1 MPSPLVIACSEK
13 LAEKEL
19 SIAFTESA
27 TAGRLCS
34 EFALVPQSGKILK
47 GGLVCYDACIK
58 EDLLKISTDL
68 IERFTPE
75 SAEVTQELALNSRSL
90 FPAAIHVAITGLTT
104 EGGSESPQK
113 PVGTMFIHILI
124 GEKSIAVQSLFQG
137 TAEEIILQ
145 TIDRVAEL
153 ILEKLEENEVDIS
166 CLHAN

>member
-1 MPSPLVIACSEK
+1 MPSQLVLACSEK

-34 EFALVPQSGKILK
+34 EFALVPHSGKILK
-47 GGLVCYDACIK
+47 GGIVCYDACIK

-68 IERFTPE
+68 IARFTPE
-75 SAEVTQELALNSRSL
+75 SAEVTKELALNSSSL
-90 FPAAIHVAITGLTT
+90 FPADIHVAITGLTT

-124 GEKSIAVQSLFQG
+124 GEKSIGVQSLFKG

-145 TIDRVAEL
+145 TIDRVAAL
-153 ILEKLEENEVDIS
+153 LLEKLAKNDLATS

>member
-1 MPSPLVIACSEK
+1 MPSQLVIACSEK

-27 TAGRLCS
+27 TAGRLCA
-34 EFALVPQSGKILK
+34 EFSLVPHSGKILK
-47 GGLVCYDACIK
+47 GGIVCYDACIK
-58 EDLLKISTDL
+58 EDLLKISKDL
-68 IERFTPE
+68 IDRFTPE

-90 FPAAIHVAITGLTT
+90 FPADIHVAITGLTT

-124 GEKSIAVQSLFQG
+124 GEKSIGVQSVFQG
-137 TAEEIILQ
+137 TAEEIILK

-153 ILEKLEENEVDIS
+153 ILEKLAVNKVDKLCTDS
-166 CLHAN
+166 N